1 VTTGDAMPQNDMRRN
16 MPRFQGDNARQNEA
30 LVDALKD
37 CAAKERCTPAQLA
50 IAWVLTHTPPVVTL
64 AGSAKRKWL
73 EENAKATDVTVSAA
87 TMAALDKAFRPGGTK
102 GDRYP
107 APMMARLGL

>member
-1 VTTGDAMPQNDMRRN
+1 
-16 MPRFQGDNARQNEA
+16 
-30 LVDALKD
+30 LKQL
-37 CAAKERCTPAQLA
+37 AAKEKCSPAQLA
-50 IAWVLTHTPPVVTL
+50 LAWLLSRPQKVVPLVGT
-64 AGSAKRKWL
+64 SKRKWL
-73 EENAKATDVTVSAA
+73 EENAKAADVTVSAA